1 MDRTVDVELEVAIR
15 RIDGWIVRQ
24 VRRLV
29 DRARRVKRATP
40 HAESGSASTR

>member
-15 RIDGWIVRQ
+15 RVDAWIVRQ

-29 DRARRVKRATP
+29 NGAKRLRRRA
-40 HAESGSASTR
+40 